1 MDASKDVSSPE
12 LVSEIDDVSHT
23 IDEISKEFN
32 MLCKITKEID
42 RTKDNTLDGLQQQ
55 IRKIQELEQ
64 GLFYLRCIR
73 SIQGIR

>member
-32 MLCKITKEID
+32 MLCKITKE
-42 RTKDNTLDGLQQQ
+42 KDTSKDSTLDGLQQQ

-64 GLFYLRCIR
+64 GLSYLRCVR

>member
-32 MLCKITKEID
+32 MLCKITKEKD
-42 RTKDNTLDGLQQQ
+42 RSKDSTLDGLQQQ

-64 GLFYLRCIR
+64 GLSYLRCVR
-73 SIQGIR
+73 SIQAIR